1 MDISPARLEW
11 SRINSMLSIKGHF
24 DGAAVM
30 LDEPAT
36 LAVGQAV
43 RVVVEAEPA
52 AENVKPA
59 RPSRFGFAKGMFVM
73 RDDFDDP
80 LDEFAEYR

>member
-1 MDISPARLEW
+1 MSSLKA
-11 SRINSMLSIKGHF
+11 HF
-24 DGAAVM
+24 DGHSIV

-43 RVVVEAEPA
+43 RVIVDTDPVENAPQR
-52 AENVKPA
+52 K
-59 RPSRFGFAKGMFVM
+59 SRFGFAKGMFEI
-73 RDDFDDP
+73 RDDFNDP